1 MLHKISKVMKTIIL
15 FVVLVLSGTLLN
27 AQESSATIKQDS
39 ILKKSRKEIRR
50 AKMDADYQR
59 TKQLLTS
66 KKFVL
71 EADWLSSQ
79 TGPKVPVTA
88 NLNFILVD
96 SAEAVI
102 QTGNNFSTGLNG
114 LGGTTATGTI
124 NTYEVRFNDGK
135 RSLSLKME
143 VSTSI
148 GHFTIFAN
156 ITPSANCTATLGG
169 MRAGKLIYYG
179 QLVPL
184 EASFAYKGSSL

>member
-1 MLHKISKVMKTIIL
+1 MKTVFL
-15 FVVLVLSGTLLN
+15 FVVLIFSTTLLS
-27 AQESSATIKQDS
+27 AQESSATINQDS
-39 ILKKSRKEIRR
+39 TVKKSRKEIRR
-50 AKMDADYQR
+50 AKMDADYQK
-59 TKQLLTS
+59 TKQMLTS
-66 KKFVL
+66 KHFVL

-96 SAEAVI
+96 SVEAVI

-114 LGGTTATGTI
+114 LGGTTATGSI
-124 NTYEVRFNDGK
+124 NSYELRFNDSK

-148 GHFTIFAN
+148 GHYTIFAN
-156 ITPSANCTATLGG
+156 ITPSGNTTATLGG